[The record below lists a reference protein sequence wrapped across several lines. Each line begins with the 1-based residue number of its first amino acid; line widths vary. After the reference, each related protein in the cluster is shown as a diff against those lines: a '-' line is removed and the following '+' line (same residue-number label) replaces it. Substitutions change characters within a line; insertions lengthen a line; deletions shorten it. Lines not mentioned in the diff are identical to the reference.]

1 MMKTDKQLQQD
12 VTAELSWNP
21 AINSAEIGVAVKD
34 GVVTLSGQVGTYAE
48 KIEAERAAVRVFG
61 VKALAVEVDVH
72 LAGQSTRTDSDIAR
86 SVENVLEW
94 TTYLPNNAVKVMVE
108 NGIVTLSGNVHYQYQ
123 RQAAVG
129 AICGLFGVKAVNDEI
144 EITPAVSAPIVKAD
158 IEAALKRRA
167 RNEINNISVTVKGHD
182 VTLSGVAHSWSE
194 RELAESTAWASPGVH
209 SVVDDITLV
218 A

>member
-12 VTAELSWNP
+12 VTAELSWDP

-48 KIEAERAAVRVFG
+48 KIEAEHAAVRVFG
-61 VKALAVEVDVH
+61 VKALAVEMEVE
-72 LAGQSTRTDSDIAR
+72 LAGHSTRTDSEVAR

-94 TTYLPNNAVKVMVE
+94 TTCMPKNAVKVMVE
-108 NGIVTLSGNVHYQYQ
+108 NGIVTLSGDVHFQYQ

-129 AICGLFGVKAVNDEI
+129 AICGLFGVKGVNDEI
-144 EITPAVSAPIVKAD
+144 LIKPAASATIVKAD

-167 RNEINNISVTVKGHD
+167 KSEINNISVSVQGHG
-182 VTLSGVAHSWSE
+182 VTLSGKAHSWSE
-194 RELAESTAWASPGVH
+194 RELAASTAWASPGVH
-209 SVVDDITLV
+209 SVVDNITLT